1 MSDKKT
7 ADAAQA
13 ATGGGQ
19 QVKISGNAS
28 GNIFQA
34 GNNNTASMQ
43 FEQVTLGSPDD
54 VDMIAE
60 LKAIREA
67 LAQIQSP
74 DKRKIENAL
83 SDAEEEINKPQPDK
97 DEVGQALDR
106 ALNYAKKAEDFA
118 GVLQTLKP
126 HITNAAAWLGS
137 NWHNIVSVV
146 GLVV

>member
-1 MSDKKT
+1 
-7 ADAAQA
+7 
-13 ATGGGQ
+13 
-19 QVKISGNAS
+19 
-28 GNIFQA
+28 
-34 GNNNTASMQ
+34 
-43 FEQVTLGSPDD
+43 
-54 VDMIAE
+54 MIAE

-106 ALNYAKKAEDFA
+106 ALNYAKKAEDFS
-118 GVLQTLKP
+118 GVMQTLKP
-126 HITNAAAWLGS
+126 HIANAAAWLGS

>member
-1 MSDKKT
+1 MSDKTT
-7 ADAAQA
+7 ADTAQA
-13 ATGGGQ
+13 ATSGGQ
-19 QVKISGNAS
+19 QVNISGSAS

-34 GNNNTASMQ
+34 GDQNTASIQ

-54 VDMIAE
+54 VDMITE

-67 LAQIQSP
+67 LAQVQSP
-74 DKRKIENAL
+74 DKRKIDNAI
-83 SDAEEEINKPQPDK
+83 SDAEEELKKPQPDK

-118 GVLQTLKP
+118 GVMQALKP
-126 HITNAAAWLGS
+126 HIANAATWLGS
-137 NWHNIVSVV
+137 NWHKIVSVV